1 MSVVKIMEQRK
12 NNKCPRCLGEL
23 KNPINKDGIIMCV
36 DCDFEQPER
45 RRKEIPEGLNDWVI
59 KGGG

>member
-1 MSVVKIMEQRK
+1 MEQRK